1 MFLLLTAN
9 NNLKP
14 GLYLISNALDA
25 SQIVNELLNQ
35 IGTEKPDTRP
45 KPKVTKKPRTKK
57 VVKQNE
63 D

>member
-1 MFLLLTAN
+1 MVREINKTEF
-9 NNLKP
+9 
-14 GLYLISNALDA
+14 
-25 SQIVNELLNQ
+25 NELLNQ